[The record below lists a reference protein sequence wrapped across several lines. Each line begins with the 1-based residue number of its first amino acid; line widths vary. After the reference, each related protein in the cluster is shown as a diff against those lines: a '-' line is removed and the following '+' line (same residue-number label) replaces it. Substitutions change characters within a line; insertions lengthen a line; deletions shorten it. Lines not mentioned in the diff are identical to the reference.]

1 MQYLDLF
8 SCGDD
13 DIEYVFHILNI
24 QNQNQSYI
32 HNRVILIHYLIP
44 WTRQDLDPEFH
55 PTFILTAM
63 RLNNLT
69 MMTIFPMM
77 TMMIRQTLTKAF
89 IQLSWV
95 MTSQDSPTQ
104 AI

>member
-1 MQYLDLF
+1 MQYLGLF

-13 DIEYVFHILNI
+13 DIEYVLHILNI
-24 QNQNQSYI
+24 QNQNQSSVN
-32 HNRVILIHYLIP
+32 NRVILIHNLIP

-55 PTFILTAM
+55 PTFTLMMMLI
-63 RLNNLT
+63 NLT
-69 MMTIFPMM
+69 MMIILTMI